1 MTKVEWTLKFPT
13 VDNDYI
19 DSIDSIDS
27 IDYNEVYERFIH
39 ILNNQTIVPFDKHSG
54 IKDKDQSSILLN
66 IDDKAKQLVITA
78 NKIIPLTSIL
88 KKGHSKLDYPSAEK
102 MAFNLSLQL
111 KELENMGLTL
121 SYWTPADIIV
131 VNDSSFLLG
140 NLHNLVKLDIPNS
153 FNIRLNYPIIY
164 DDGSNHID
172 YQEKSAMIAPEIL
185 KMDGLP
191 FITHRSASYY
201 SLGKLCLHCIDH
213 SLAELAGTKLFYFV
227 ERCMLEPIE
236 QRSCLFI

>member
-1 MTKVEWTLKFPT
+1 MAKVEWILKFS
-13 VDNDYI
+13 
-19 DSIDSIDS
+19 SIANDS

-39 ILNNQTIVPFDKHSG
+39 ILNNKTIVPFDKHIG
-54 IKDKDQSSILLN
+54 IKDKDKDKDQSSILLN
-66 IDDKAKQLVITA
+66 IDDKAKHLVITA

-88 KKGHSKLDYPSAEK
+88 QKEHSKLDYPRTEK

-111 KELENMGLTL
+111 KELENMGFTL
-121 SYWTPADIIV
+121 SYWTPADILV

-140 NLHNLVKLDIPNS
+140 NLHNFVKLDIPNS
-153 FNIRLNYPIIY
+153 FNITLNYPIIY
-164 DDGSNHID
+164 NDGSNHID
-172 YQEKSAMIAPEIL
+172 YQEKSVMIAPEIL

>member
-1 MTKVEWTLKFPT
+1 MTKVEWILKFST
-13 VDNDYI
+13 IDN
-19 DSIDSIDS
+19 DSIDFIDF
-27 IDYNEVYERFIH
+27 IDYNEVYKRFIH
-39 ILNNQTIVPFDKHSG
+39 ILNNKTIVPFDKDKH
-54 IKDKDQSSILLN
+54 KDKHKDESSILLN
-66 IDDKAKQLVITA
+66 INDKAKHLVITA
-78 NKIIPLTSIL
+78 NKIIPLTSIIL
-88 KKGHSKLDYPSAEK
+88 QKDHSNLDYSRAEK